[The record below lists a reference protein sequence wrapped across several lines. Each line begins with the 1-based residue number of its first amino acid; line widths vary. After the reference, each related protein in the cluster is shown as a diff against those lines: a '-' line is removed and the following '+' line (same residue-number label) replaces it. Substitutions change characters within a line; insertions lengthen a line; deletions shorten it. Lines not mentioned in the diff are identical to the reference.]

1 MGTNVAPVVGN
12 LLFSLCNLIALLGV
26 VGGGIVVLVA
36 AWRGV
41 KALESIADSLR
52 RIANQPS

>member
-1 MGTNVAPVVGN
+1 MDGHVVPVVGN
-12 LLFSLCNLIALLGV
+12 LLFFLYNLIVLLGV
-26 VGGGIVVLVA
+26 VGGAIVFLVA